1 MDRTSKGFKSAVAIE
16 HKVFGVA
23 FLAMLLFFGWLT
35 YAVFSKKFTDYVE
48 VDLLSSK
55 TGLQL
60 PDNADV
66 KVRGVIVGAVR
77 DREATADGAR
87 LTLGIYPRHL
97 EKIPADTTARI
108 VPKTLFGEKY
118 VALQIPS
125 DASAESIS
133 AGDVIAQSD
142 VAIEVERVLSDLYPL
157 LRAVQPVDLNYTL
170 TALATALEGRGE
182 SIGNNLVVLNDYL
195 ERTNPQIPELVED
208 LRLLSE
214 VSDNYAQVMP
224 ELARLLRNSVTT
236 GNTFVEKEQKIEAFF
251 NDVAGFS
258 TTSRDFL
265 QRNGENIIRL
275 GELSVPQLNLY
286 AKYAPEYPCL
296 LEGIVRA
303 IPRQAQTFRGHTLHI
318 NLEVLPRQP
327 RGFTAAD
334 DAVYGDQRG
343 PHDTDL
349 CRRAIN
355 GEWHQGNLPPDSLVP
370 NIVDGVDEPVGKGES
385 PNRAAPGPAVD
396 MTSGYAGTRAEQ
408 GVVDAV
414 TAPVL
419 DVPVGEVP
427 DLATL
432 LFGPIARGTEVS
444 LR

>member
-1 MDRTSKGFKSAVAIE
+1 MFAAGGPKLL
-16 HKVFGVA
+16 GVG
-23 FLAMLLFFGWLT
+23 FLALMIFFVWGT
-35 YAVFSKKFTDYVE
+35 YAVFTNKFVDFVPVTLKTSKI
-48 VDLLSSK
+48 
-55 TGLQL
+55 GLQL
-60 PDNADV
+60 PMLADV
-66 KVRGVIVGAVR
+66 KIRGVIVGEVR
-77 DREATADGAR
+77 EIESVGKQAR
-87 LTLGIYPRHL
+87 LLLAIKP
-97 EKIPADTTARI
+97 EKADVIPANATARI

-214 VSDNYAQVMP
+214 VSDNYARVMP

-296 LEGIVRA
+296 LKGMVRWA
-303 IPRQAQTFRGHTLHI
+303 PSNAEAFRGNTLHI
-318 NLEVLPRQP
+318 NLEMLPQQP
-327 RGFTAAD
+327 TGYSPAD
-334 DAVYGDQRG
+334 DPEYDAQNG
-343 PHDTDL
+343 PHCET
-349 CRRAIN
+349 
-355 GEWHQGNLPPDSLVP
+355 LPNPPYSQANPGPQPEPGVVD
-370 NIVDGVDEPVGKGES
+370 DGVESGHGKHR
-385 PNRAAPGPAVD
+385 PAPTFDV
-396 MTSGYAGTRAEQ
+396 TSGYAGTAAEQ
-408 GVVDAV
+408 SVVDAV
-414 TAPVL
+414 AAPVMGVSS
-419 DVPVGEVP
+419 DEVP
-427 DLATL
+427 DVATL
-432 LFGPIARGTEVS
+432 LFGPLARGTEVN